1 MPTFEYQAENAAG
14 KPVRGTVFGTSLEI
28 ATRDLAAQGLTVS
41 QIGLAKTVGD
51 PLSGMAS
58 PNPSAR
64 IPISQLQGARPP
76 EQPSVEER
84 MVERA
89 LAEPELP
96 TGPDILGER
105 SYVAREL
112 VGPLVGQVPLSD
124 LSFFFRQ
131 AGTMLHAGVPIVQSF
146 STLSKQSKSPKLA
159 TIIKELTTHIEAGR
173 QISFGMQRYPEVFQP
188 IIMSLVR
195 AGEKG
200 GFLDEGLTQAAD
212 YLDREIALR
221 NLYKRVTFYPK
232 LQIGASI
239 VIILGA
245 NAVIGSIN
253 AKAGKLDSPLTQVS
267 TWLWL
272 GPLIIA
278 IFLFFRV
285 GLANARIRYDWDLVL
300 AKIPAIG
307 KIYHELAMA
316 RFGRAFGALY
326 RGGVPMTEAMKM
338 AADACGNEYLRAK
351 MQPAV
356 KGLES
361 GETFTETLRAT
372 DAFNPIV
379 LDMVA
384 SGETTGNLDHML
396 GRMAEFYEG
405 ESTTKTTQLGYLS
418 GVIIG
423 LLVAVYIG
431 YIVINFYTGYFG
443 GMGAAA
449 G

>member
-1 MPTFEYQAENAAG
+1 MPTFDYQAENSAG

-41 QIGLAKTVGD
+41 QIGLARTVGD
-51 PLSGMAS
+51 PLAGMAS

-64 IPISQLQGARPP
+64 IPNSRLP

-89 LAEPELP
+89 LAEPEMP
-96 TGPDILGER
+96 SGPDIMGER
-105 SYVAREL
+105 SYVATQL
-112 VGPLVGQVPLSD
+112 VGPLVGQVPLTD

-146 STLSKQSKSPKLA
+146 ATLSKQSKSPKLA
-159 TIIKELTTHIEAGR
+159 TIITELTTHIEAGR
-173 QISFGMQRYPEVFQP
+173 QISFGMQRSPEVFQP
-188 IIMSLVR
+188 IVMSLVR

-200 GFLDEGLTQAAD
+200 GFLDEGMTQVAD

-239 VIILGA
+239 VIIIGA

-253 AKAGKLDSPLTQVS
+253 SKAGKLDSPLTQIS
-267 TWLWL
+267 TWFWL
-272 GPLIIA
+272 GPLILA

-285 GLANARIRYDWDLVL
+285 GLANARVRYDWDLVI

-307 KIYHELAMA
+307 KIYRELAMA

-356 KGLES
+356 KELETGRS
-361 GETFTETLRAT
+361 FTDTLRDT

-384 SGETTGNLDHML
+384 TGETTGNLDQML

-423 LLVAVYIG
+423 ILVALYIG

-443 GMGAAA
+443 GISAAA